1 MTKQNFFCKKNIIV
15 AAIILLALLL
25 RGFFLN
31 RFLEYD
37 EIWTLQNYTK
47 LGFSEIFQ
55 ELATL
60 INTIHNNGSVAF

>member
-1 MTKQNFFCKKNIIV
+1 MKSKNINVILILIV
-15 AAIILLALLL
+15 LAGGVFRVLEVPV
-25 RGFFLN
+25 RS
-31 RFLEYD
+31 LEYD